1 MEKIL
6 DQKFQKLL
14 TIEPKIQEIQ
24 GSVKSNGIEIPGKKF
39 GENLGTLCVV
49 VFFSRDSGK
58 CCSICHWKL
67 PEMQTRIFGGEESA
81 QGLFTQKATK
91 MVSTS

>member
-14 TIEPKIQEIQ
+14 TIQPKIQEIQ
-24 GSVKSNGIEIPGKKF
+24 GSGKSNRIEIPGEKF
-39 GENLGTLCVV
+39 GENLGTLCMV
-49 VFFSRDSGK
+49 VFFPGKSGK

-67 PEMQTRIFGGEESA
+67 PDIQTRIFCGEESA
-81 QGLFTQKATK
+81 QGLCI
-91 MVSTS
+91 